1 MADEKEGAVA
11 AKKSGGLLPIITVV
25 LLVLLIG
32 IAGFIVWK
40 MMAMEQAAMSDTQ
53 AQTEGQIEGKGVDT
67 EIPEAED
74 EDPGAPPIY
83 LDIADITI
91 NLADADV
98 SRFLRAKIK
107 LELRNEA
114 SQGRVEQ
121 QMVKI
126 NDMVLTLLSSKTF
139 AEIRTPQGKY
149 DLKEDIV
156 YRINR
161 LVGGKP
167 VKNMFFTDF
176 VSQ

>member
-1 MADEKEGAVA
+1 MADEKEEAEA
-11 AKKSGGLLPIITVV
+11 PKKASGGLLPIIN
-25 LLVLLIG
+25 LVLLIILLG
-32 IAGFIVWK
+32 IGGFIAWK
-40 MMAMEQAAMSDTQ
+40 MMAMEQAEAPTSQ
-53 AQTEGQIEGKGVDT
+53 EEVSQTEETK
-67 EIPEAED
+67 IPEVED
-74 EDPGAPPIY
+74 EDPDAVPVF

-91 NLADADV
+91 NLADTDV

-107 LELRNEA
+107 LELRNEEA
-114 SQGRVEQ
+114 LPRVEKH
-121 QMVKI
+121 MIII

-167 VKNMFFTDF
+167 VKNMYFTDF

>member
-1 MADEKEGAVA
+1 MADEKEEGKE
-11 AKKSGGLLPIITVV
+11 KKSSGGLLPIIN
-25 LLVLLIG
+25 LVLLIILLG
-32 IAGFIVWK
+32 IGGFIAWK
-40 MMAMEQAAMSDTQ
+40 MMSMEQATPATQ
-53 AQTEGQIEGKGVDT
+53 EEAVQTPET

-74 EDPGAPPIY
+74 EDPDAPPVFV
-83 LDIADITI
+83 DIADITI
-91 NLADADV
+91 NLADTDV

-114 SQGRVEQ
+114 AQARVEQ
-121 QMVKI
+121 YMIKI
-126 NDMVLTLLSSKTF
+126 NDMVITLLSSKTF

-149 DLKEDIV
+149 DLKEDLV

-167 VKNMFFTDF
+167 VKSLYFTDF

>member
-1 MADEKEGAVA
+1 MADEKEGEGA
-11 AKKSGGLLPIITVV
+11 AKSSGGLLPIITIV
-25 LLVLLIG
+25 LLVVLIG
-32 IAGFIVWK
+32 IAGFIAWK
-40 MMAMEQAAMSDTQ
+40 MMAMEQTVTPASQEQ
-53 AQTEGQIEGKGVDT
+53 AEGEMADT

-74 EDPGAPPIY
+74 EDPEAPPIY

-91 NLADADV
+91 NLADTDV

-114 SQGRVEQ
+114 AQTRVEQ
-121 QMVKI
+121 QIIKI

>member
-1 MADEKEGAVA
+1 MADEKEGEGA
-11 AKKSGGLLPIITVV
+11 AKSSGGLLPIITIV
-25 LLVLLIG
+25 LLVVLIG
-32 IAGFIVWK
+32 FAGFIAWK
-40 MMAMEQAAMSDTQ
+40 MMAMEQTSTPQEQ
-53 AQTEGQIEGKGVDT
+53 AQIEGKVVDT

-74 EDPGAPPIY
+74 EDPDAPPIY

-114 SQGRVEQ
+114 SQARVEQ
-121 QMVKI
+121 QMIKI

>member
-1 MADEKEGAVA
+1 MADKKDEGEA
-11 AKKSGGLLPIITVV
+11 AKKASGGLLPIINLV
-25 LLVLLIG
+25 LLVLVLG
-32 IAGFIVWK
+32 VGSFIAWK
-40 MMAMEQAAMSDTQ
+40 MMSLDQATPPSTQDQAKESKDT
-53 AQTEGQIEGKGVDT
+53 K
-67 EIPEAED
+67 IPEAED
-74 EDPGAPPIY
+74 VNPDAPPV
-83 LDIADITI
+83 LVDLADITI
-91 NLADADV
+91 NLADTDV

-107 LELRNEA
+107 LEVRNEEA
-114 SQGRVEQ
+114 VPRVQ
-121 QMVKI
+121 QHMIKI

-167 VKNMFFTDF
+167 VKNMYFTDF

>member
-1 MADEKEGAVA
+1 MAEEKEEEP
-11 AKKSGGLLPIITVV
+11 KKASGGLLPIINLV
-25 LLVLLIG
+25 LLVILLGIG
-32 IAGFIVWK
+32 GFIAWK
-40 MMAMEQAAMSDTQ
+40 MMAMEQAPEQTVQEQSD
-53 AQTEGQIEGKGVDT
+53 GQVVDT
-67 EIPEAED
+67 ELPEAED
-74 EDPGAPPIY
+74 EDPDAAPIFV
-83 LDIADITI
+83 DIADITI
-91 NLADADV
+91 NLADTDV

-114 SQGRVEQ
+114 AQARVEQ
-121 QMVKI
+121 QMIKI

-167 VKNMFFTDF
+167 IKNMYFTDF

>member
-1 MADEKEGAVA
+1 MADEKEGEGVA
-11 AKKSGGLLPIITVV
+11 KSSGGLLPIITIV
-25 LLVLLIG
+25 LLVVLIG
-32 IAGFIVWK
+32 IAGFIAWK
-40 MMAMEQAAMSDTQ
+40 MMAMEQISTPQEQ
-53 AQTEGQIEGKGVDT
+53 AQTEGKVADT

-74 EDPGAPPIY
+74 EDPDAPPIY

-114 SQGRVEQ
+114 SQARVEQ
-121 QMVKI
+121 QMIKI

>member
-1 MADEKEGAVA
+1 MADEKVEDETPKK
-11 AKKSGGLLPIITVV
+11 AKGGLLPIINFV
-25 LLVLLIG
+25 LLLILLGIG
-32 IAGFIVWK
+32 GFIAWK
-40 MMAMEQAAMSDTQ
+40 MMSMEQTSAPSSQEETA
-53 AQTEGQIEGKGVDT
+53 KGEAV

-74 EDPGAPPIY
+74 EDPGAPPVF
-83 LDIADITI
+83 LDLADITI
-91 NLADADV
+91 NLADTDI

-107 LELRNEA
+107 LELKNEDVRP
-114 SQGRVEQ
+114 RVEQ
-121 QMVKI
+121 HMVEI

-149 DLKEDIV
+149 DLKEDLV

-167 VKNMFFTDF
+167 VKNMYFTDF